1 MEHVTDLEA
10 VRAKAVAN
18 AGRFLES
25 TKSWDTSWAKRF
37 QEAHG
42 YDPIEQIKKPGFTLA
57 RAARQ
62 LNEKYKLTEAVTQDQ
77 MYALA
82 IGLVRTD
89 ISSAYRTVPTVY
101 RQLAMILPSTKAE
114 ESYFPLFEGDVPT
127 PVQDTEALPEDRAGG
142 IQSRIRNYKFGK
154 IKGFSNMAADDDQ
167 TGALRRW
174 GMGGGE
180 KMAYAEE
187 QWWVARFL
195 LAYVAANIRSAGGI
209 IPSMCVAGQASAT
222 YGGPTCTPGAV
233 SRDGLLNLFTAADY
247 VTDASDNLALVEV
260 NAGLFAN
267 ADKPTV
273 NMLLN
278 SKKNPNTTSA
288 SANVTPG
295 TYAANPLYGLFAPF
309 FSRFLTRFGGAT
321 ALSGSGNPWALG
333 EAGKMGAFQERTA
346 LLVSVENPGSGPS
359 WEADITR
366 VKYLRRFGAGVNA
379 PEFALRGN

>member
-1 MEHVTDLEA
+1 VEHETDLTPARRKAALNEA
-10 VRAKAVAN
+10 A
-18 AGRFLES
+18 FLGS
-25 TKSWDTSWAKRF
+25 TQSWDKTWVKQF
-37 QEAHG
+37 KEKYG
-42 YDPIEQIKKPGFTLA
+42 YDPVEAINQAGFTLA

-62 LNEKYKLTEAVTQDQ
+62 LSEKYKLAEAVTQDQ

-154 IKGFSNMAADDDQ
+154 IKAFSNMAADDDQ

-174 GMGGGE
+174 GQGGGE

-187 QWWVARFL
+187 QWWAARFL
-195 LAYVAANIRSAGGI
+195 YAYVAGSIRSAGGI

-222 YGGPTCTPGAV
+222 YGGPACTAGAV
-233 SRDGLLNLFTAADY
+233 TRDNLLNLFTAADY

-309 FSRFLTRFGGAT
+309 FSRFLTRLGGT
-321 ALSGSGNPWALG
+321 NALSGSGNPWALG
-333 EAGKMGAFQERTA
+333 EAGKMGAFQERSP
-346 LLVSVENPGSGPS
+346 LQVSVESPVSGPS

-366 VKYLRRFGAGVNA
+366 VKYLRRFGAGVVA